1 MKIRISESRIKSIN
15 SFIQALIISTGF
27 LAAILSLRFHV
38 ESGFIFLSA
47 TLVLAILLLEILVT
61 SNIYMPK
68 KFIWFVGHMI
78 LFCILTYLLNGN
90 ATSINLIYMFY
101 YCILAYYVMSLKND
115 TVMLLKYM
123 IYISS
128 LSIFAIGSIFGD
140 MDLGRAYSMLPGMIA
155 VLIFWKFYKN
165 KVNIPVFICSAISLL
180 SMGKLIMT
188 ANRGV
193 IIAIVFTL
201 IVITLND
208 FDKNGKKI
216 KASALKIIAHF
227 VIGVLICVVVTNFE
241 QVLDI
246 LLQLAKSLDIDAF
259 FLEKFKIYLELGDV
273 TNGRTDIYEEAIN
286 GIIHSPVW
294 GHGIGVFHYDAA
306 TNTSYYPHNFVLQ
319 LLYDGGI
326 LLGLSFVLK
335 AIRITFAIMVGS
347 IKEKDDFCLVVFMVC
362 ISIPQVSFSS
372 NIWMV
377 PAFWMLFAVVDKLQK
392 KKEINRVV
400 Q

>member
-1 MKIRISESRIKSIN
+1 MTISENRIKSIN

-27 LAAILSLRFHV
+27 LATILSLRFHF

-47 TLVLAILLLEILVT
+47 TLVLATLLLEILVT
-61 SNIYMPK
+61 NSIYMPK

-78 LFCILTYLLNGN
+78 LFCMLTYLLNGN
-90 ATSINLIYMFY
+90 STSINLIYMFY

-115 TVMLLKYM
+115 TFMLLKYM

-140 MDLGRAYSMLPGMIA
+140 MDLGRAYSMLPGVVA
-155 VLIFWKFYKN
+155 VLIFLKFYRSKL
-165 KVNIPVFICSAISLL
+165 NIPLFVCSMISLL
-180 SMGKLIMT
+180 NMGKLIMT

-201 IVITLND
+201 IIISLNS
-208 FDKNGKKI
+208 FDKKGEKI
-216 KASALKIIAHF
+216 KVSALKILAYLVLAILIVAV
-227 VIGVLICVVVTNFE
+227 VINFG

-246 LLQLAKSLDIDAF
+246 LLQLAQSLNIDAF
-259 FLEKFKIYLELGDV
+259 FLEKFKIYLELGDI
-273 TNGRTDIYEEAIN
+273 TNGRTDIYEEAIA
-286 GIIHSPVW
+286 GIMHNPIF
-294 GHGIGVFHYDAA
+294 GHGIGVFHYDAV

-326 LLGLSFVLK
+326 LLGLSFIVK
-335 AIRITFAIMVGS
+335 AIRITFAIVVGS
-347 IKEKDDFCLVVFMVC
+347 IKEKDDFCLVVFIVC
-362 ISIPQVSFSS
+362 ASIPQVSFSS

-377 PAFWMLFAVVDKLQK
+377 PAFWMLFAVFDKLQR
-392 KKEINRVV
+392 KEIINRTAS
-400 Q
+400 